1 MALYAKNKGL
11 YYYEHIINKSKN
23 MLEEKSIL
31 AFEIGETQGT
41 ALKRIAKKA
50 YPKAKISVEKDLA
63 SKDRYLFIINV

>member
-11 YYYEHIINKSKN
+11 YYYEHIIKKSKN

-31 AFEIGETQGT
+31 AFEIGETQGQV
-41 ALKRIAKKA
+41 LKRLAQEHF
-50 YPKAKISVEKDLA
+50 PKAKITVEKDLA